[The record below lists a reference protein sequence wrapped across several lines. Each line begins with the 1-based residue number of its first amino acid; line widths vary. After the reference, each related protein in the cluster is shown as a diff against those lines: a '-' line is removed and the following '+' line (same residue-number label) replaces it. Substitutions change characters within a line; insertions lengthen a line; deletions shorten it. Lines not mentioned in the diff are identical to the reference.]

1 MLKKEIEVFK
11 EVLSIAD
18 DSADLISEGFDIK
31 IAGAGY
37 RELDKT
43 INAIN
48 AGHEILFKYEQLHK
62 ALNDPK
68 LYEQNERIDN
78 VE

>member
-1 MLKKEIEVFK
+1 MMLKKEIELFK

-18 DSADLISEGFDIK
+18 DTADLMSEGLDIK

-43 INAIN
+43 INVIN
-48 AGHEILFKYEQLHK
+48 AGHDI
-62 ALNDPK
+62 
-68 LYEQNERIDN
+68 
-78 VE
+78 